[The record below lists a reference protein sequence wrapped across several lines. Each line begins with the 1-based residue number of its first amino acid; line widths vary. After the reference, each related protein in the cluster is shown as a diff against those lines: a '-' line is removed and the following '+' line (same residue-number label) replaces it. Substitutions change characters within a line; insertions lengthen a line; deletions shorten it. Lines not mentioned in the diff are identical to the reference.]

1 MVLACSIGGEDS
13 TVATRID
20 SPGAPRPT
28 PSLNSSGPSSSIPS
42 TIPPGGI
49 PTDPRRDMLKELIA
63 SQLVTNK
70 ADIDATIRAIVTK
83 SDETQTRK
91 SSETKQADTR
101 ATQPKAIEARPDRS
115 TSTTNAPA
123 PPPAPAPAPSLAP
136 PSSVDVQKAL
146 QNLQKQAGLPI
157 TGKFDD
163 ATVKLLKDL
172 GLVQQPKPASSPT
185 SSSNGAPPAE
195 PKKPV
200 DAATQAA
207 ARARSNNDVAQLK
220 ARVLQQAT
228 TSLASSRPQPPPA
241 QPDTKIDRALDPSRL
256 LASLIAAGFQGSAD
270 KALSS
275 FQTANNLPVTSTLDP
290 KTVETLAQQGHLTP
304 EQAEAHNNKQVPSAG
319 GQGTST
325 GSSKDAA
332 KTDST
337 RPQAATQNATK
348 AGDLATRNAAS
359 TPEEAR
365 ERARLESL
373 LAQAAAVERGV
384 QEGQGDP
391 AATAG
396 HGQQPGS
403 TTGLSGSGGT
413 GGGAM
418 KDGEEAAI
426 DVAGD
431 AGDEDSVG
439 NAKAG
444 DDDHDDHRRGN
455 ASDVVDEIKEGETPE
470 GYYRVAKLSAQ
481 VKLALEDVAR
491 IDDGTV
497 PIHYTWDV
505 TLHRPGVYKE
515 GQPAEAL
522 WHLLVERAHAFDP
535 VWQQAAHAI
544 ASRLLYVEPDAD
556 PLTHDEILGALRR
569 ARVR

>member
-1 MVLACSIGGEDS
+1 M
-13 TVATRID
+13 ATRID
-20 SPGAPRPT
+20 SPSVPRPT
-28 PSLNSSGPSSSIPS
+28 PSIPS
-42 TIPPGGI
+42 TTIPSGI
-49 PTDPRRDMLKELIA
+49 PTDPRRDMLKELLA

-83 SDETQTRK
+83 SDETQGRK
-91 SSETKQADTR
+91 TSETKQTDTR
-101 ATQPKAIEARPDRS
+101 ATQTKAIEAKPDRS
-115 TSTTNAPA
+115 TTTTTSSSGPSGPASPAVAPT
-123 PPPAPAPAPSLAP
+123 PVP
-136 PSSVDVQKAL
+136 PSSTDVQKAL
-146 QNLQKQAGLPI
+146 QNLQKQAGIPV

-163 ATVKLLKDL
+163 ATVKLLRDI
-172 GLVQQPKPASSPT
+172 GVVSQPKPAST
-185 SSSNGAPPAE
+185 SAPATPAE
-195 PKKPV
+195 TKKPV
-200 DAATQAA
+200 DPAQQAA
-207 ARARSNNDVAQLK
+207 ARARSNGDVAQLK

-228 TSLASSRPQPPPA
+228 TSLASSRPQAPPP
-241 QPDTKIDRALDPSRL
+241 QPDAKIDAKIDRALDPSRL
-256 LASLIAAGFQGSAD
+256 IASLIAAGFQGSGD

-275 FQTANNLPVTSTLDP
+275 FQTAHNLPVTSTLDA
-290 KTVETLAQQGHLTP
+290 KTVETLVQQGHLTP
-304 EQAEAHNNKQVPSAG
+304 EQAEAHSKTTTTSAG
-319 GQGTST
+319 GQGAST
-325 GSSKDAA
+325 GSSKDAS

-337 RPQAATQNATK
+337 RPQAATQSATK
-348 AGDLATRNAAS
+348 AGDMATRNAAS

-365 ERARLESL
+365 EMARLESL

-384 QEGQGDP
+384 QEGTGDLT
-391 AATAG
+391 AVAG
-396 HGQQPGS
+396 HGQAPGT
-403 TTGLSGSGGT
+403 TTGLSGSGGS

-426 DVAGD
+426 DVEGD
-431 AGDEDSVG
+431 PGDESSVG

-444 DDDHDDHRRGN
+444 DDDHDDDRRGN
-455 ASDVVDEIKEGETPE
+455 ASDVVDEVKDGEVGEGC
-470 GYYRVAKLSAQ
+470 YRVAKLSEQ
-481 VKLALEDVAR
+481 VKAALDTVAR
-491 IDDGTV
+491 LDDGTV

-556 PLTHDEILGALRR
+556 PLTHGEILGALRR